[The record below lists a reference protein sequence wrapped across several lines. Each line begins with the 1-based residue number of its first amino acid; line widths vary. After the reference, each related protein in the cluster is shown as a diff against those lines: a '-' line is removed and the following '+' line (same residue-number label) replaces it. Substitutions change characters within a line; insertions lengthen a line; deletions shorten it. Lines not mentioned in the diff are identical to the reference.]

1 MPTAPLVDAVDVIR
15 LVGPRAF
22 GRAKDELRTGNVQS
36 VTYDEDDLTV
46 RASVQGSAPTPYGV
60 RVDVLP
66 ARGESIRPV
75 RSTCTCPL
83 GGDCKHVAA
92 AMLQLGAEGVS
103 AAMPTPTAPEPDTAD
118 WKRTLGRIA
127 GIAGPQAA
135 PTAGMGLQFELRDLV
150 PGRLAARAER
160 SAVGRARATGGGWAG
175 GAESGGAG
183 SGGVVASGG
192 SGDGP
197 DGRRGAGQRVRLGV
211 RPVTMSSAGN
221 WVRGQLTWGTLPYSM
236 NRLSLDPDQ
245 HAWFGQFQALHRS
258 ARSAYTPGEADW
270 LFLDDFASPLLW
282 PLLTEASRIGIAFVV
297 GGSSRPAR
305 AGSRSGSRGGSRST
319 AADAG
324 VADAVEIAEQARV
337 TLDATREED
346 AALALSAGVVIDGR
360 PIAPGASGVIGNHG
374 VYAFRRAPALHITLA
389 PTGSPLDD
397 EQRRLLTQGDRII
410 VPVHDI
416 DEFVAGYATQLRG
429 AVDLVSSDGA
439 LDLPDRTPPKL
450 WLTATFSADD
460 HLQLA
465 WRWHVD
471 GRRDMPTM
479 HGPLPDLS
487 ALEPPTAPD
496 GGALP
501 WFEDLALDGAETAA
515 FAATTLPRLQERP
528 DLSVRVVGEHPD
540 YRELTEPPLLTVT
553 TMESEHRDWFDLGIL
568 VTVEGRTVPFTPLLT
583 ALAKRQRKLKL
594 VDNTYMS
601 LAHPAFD
608 QLKELIEQAGELH
621 EWEPGKLRISP
632 YQAGLWSEFDQLA
645 DETVQDERWAR
656 TVGGL
661 LRFGA
666 EATADGDAVSI
677 VDAVPVPASVDAELR
692 PYQREGF
699 AWLTFLH
706 EHGLGGVLADD
717 MGLGKTL
724 QTLAFI
730 AHAVEAS
737 AGGASAGGSR
747 RPFLVVAPTSVVTN
761 WAAEAARF
769 VPSLRVATVTATS
782 TKRRGQI
789 ASLAGSADVVVTS
802 YALFRLDFA
811 AYQREDWAGLVLDEA
826 QFVKN
831 PSSQAHRC
839 ATELR
844 APFKLAITGT
854 PLENGLMDL
863 WALFHVVAPG
873 LLSSSTRF
881 TDDYVKPSDSP
892 DVAGDARAALID
904 RLRRRIRPLMLRRT
918 KELVAADLPDKQE
931 QVLRIDLDP
940 EHRRIYDLT
949 LQRERL
955 KLLDLLEDIDRHRMI
970 VFRSLTLLRML
981 ALSPALVAQ
990 PDIDPDEPAPVDGT
1004 VVSAKLDLLVSELQE
1019 LHAEGR
1025 RALVFSQFT
1034 SFLGLVADRL
1044 DTSGVAYE
1052 YLDGSTRDRADVI
1065 DRFRGGDAP
1074 AFLISLK
1081 AGGFGLN
1088 LTEADTVFIL
1098 DPWWN
1103 PAAEEQAIDRTH
1115 RIGQRRPVNVYRL
1128 IANDTIE
1135 EKVLALAER
1144 KGELFDA
1151 MIDDDASTFSA
1162 ALTADDVRGLLA
1174 E

>member
-1 MPTAPLVDAVDVIR
+1 MSAAPLVDAVDVIR

-22 GRAKDELRTGNVQS
+22 GRAKDELRTGNVEQ
-36 VTYDEDDLTV
+36 VAYDEDDLTV
-46 RASVQGSAPTPYGV
+46 HASVQGSAPSPYRV

-66 ARGESIRPV
+66 ARGDTIRPV
-75 RSTCTCPL
+75 RSSCTCPL

-92 AMLQLGAEGVS
+92 AMLQLGAQGVS
-103 AAMPTPTAPEPDTAD
+103 AAMPTPTAPDPDAAD

-127 GIAGPQAA
+127 GIDG
-135 PTAGMGLQFELRDLV
+135 PTAARSAAMGLQFELRDLV
-150 PGRLAARAER
+150 PPRLAARAGA
-160 SAVGRARATGGGWAG
+160 SGVGRARATGP
-175 GAESGGAG
+175 GGAG
-183 SGGVVASGG
+183 ASGG
-192 SGDGP
+192 SSGSGGSGGTP
-197 DGRRGAGQRVRLGV
+197 DGRHDPGRRVRLGV
-211 RPVTMSSAGN
+211 RPVTLSTAGN

-258 ARSAYTPGEADW
+258 AHSVYTPGEADW

-282 PLLTEASRIGIAFVV
+282 PLLAEAGRLGIDFVAGSARRSDGRSS
-297 GGSSRPAR
+297 GGSS
-305 AGSRSGSRGGSRST
+305 GT
-319 AADAG
+319 
-324 VADAVEIAEQARV
+324 VEIAEQARV

-346 AALALSAGVVIDGR
+346 AALALTAGVVVDGR
-360 PIAPGASGVIGNHG
+360 PIAPGSSGVIGTHG
-374 VYAFRRAPALHITLA
+374 VYAFRRAPSLHITLA
-389 PTGSPLDD
+389 PTSAPLDD
-397 EQRRLLTQGDRII
+397 EQRRLLTRGERII
-410 VPVHDI
+410 VPESDI
-416 DEFVAGYATQLRG
+416 DEFVAGYATRLRG

-439 LDLPDRTPPKL
+439 LDLPDRTPPRL
-450 WLTATFSADD
+450 VLTAAFAADD
-460 HLQLA
+460 HLQLT

-471 GRRDMPTM
+471 GRRDMPSM

-487 ALEPPTAPD
+487 ALEPPAAPD
-496 GGALP
+496 GTALP
-501 WFEDLALDGAETAA
+501 WFEDTALEGAETAA
-515 FAATTLPRLQERP
+515 FAAGTLPALQARP
-528 DLSVRVVGEHPD
+528 DLVVRVVGEHPD
-540 YRELTEPPLLTVT
+540 YRELTEPPLLTIT
-553 TMESEHRDWFDLGIL
+553 TMETEDRDWFDLGIL

-583 ALAKRQRKLKL
+583 ALAKRQQKLKL
-594 VDNTYMS
+594 VDHTYMS
-601 LAHPAFD
+601 LGHPAFD
-608 QLKELIEQAGELH
+608 ALKELIEQAGELD
-621 EWEPGKLRISP
+621 EWEPGQLRISP
-632 YQAGLWSEFDQLA
+632 YQAGLWAEFDQLA

-661 LRFGA
+661 LRFQEASDDPTSGA
-666 EATADGDAVSI
+666 VHV
-677 VDAVPVPASVDAELR
+677 VDEVPVPSSVDAELR
-692 PYQREGF
+692 PYQRDGF

-706 EHGLGGVLADD
+706 EYGLGGVLADD

-724 QTLAFI
+724 QTLTFVTRAI
-730 AHAVEAS
+730 ETAS
-737 AGGASAGGSR
+737 EDAR
-747 RPFLVVAPTSVVTN
+747 RPFLVVAPTSVVAN

-769 VPSLRVATVTATS
+769 TPGLRVATVTTTS
-782 TKRRGQI
+782 TKHRAQI
-789 ASLAGSADVVVTS
+789 AAAAASADVVVTS

-811 AYQREDWAGLVLDEA
+811 AYQHEEWAGLVLDEA

-839 ATELR
+839 AVELR

-854 PLENGLMDL
+854 PLENGLTDL

-881 TDDYVKPSDSP
+881 TDDYVKPADSP
-892 DVAGDARAALID
+892 DVDADARAALID

-940 EHRRIYDLT
+940 EHRRVYDLT

-981 ALSPALVAQ
+981 ALSPALVAR
-990 PDIDPDEPAPVDGT
+990 PDVDPDGEP
-1004 VVSAKLDLLVSELQE
+1004 VVSAKLDLLVAELQE

-1044 DTSGVAYE
+1044 DASGVGFE
-1052 YLDGSTRDRADVI
+1052 YLDGSTTNRPVVI
-1065 DRFRGGDAP
+1065 DRFRTGDAP

-1081 AGGFGLN
+1081 AGGFGLT

-1103 PAAEEQAIDRTH
+1103 PAAEHQAVDRTH

-1135 EKVLALAER
+1135 EKVLALAAR

-1151 MIDDDASTFSA
+1151 MIDDDASTFSG

-1174 E
+1174 D

>member
-1 MPTAPLVDAVDVIR
+1 
-15 LVGPRAF
+15 
-22 GRAKDELRTGNVQS
+22 
-36 VTYDEDDLTV
+36 
-46 RASVQGSAPTPYGV
+46 
-60 RVDVLP
+60 
-66 ARGESIRPV
+66 
-75 RSTCTCPL
+75 
-83 GGDCKHVAA
+83 
-92 AMLQLGAEGVS
+92 
-103 AAMPTPTAPEPDTAD
+103 
-118 WKRTLGRIA
+118 
-127 GIAGPQAA
+127 
-135 PTAGMGLQFELRDLV
+135 
-150 PGRLAARAER
+150 
-160 SAVGRARATGGGWAG
+160 
-175 GAESGGAG
+175 
-183 SGGVVASGG
+183 
-192 SGDGP
+192 
-197 DGRRGAGQRVRLGV
+197 
-211 RPVTMSSAGN
+211 
-221 WVRGQLTWGTLPYSM
+221 M
-236 NRLSLDPDQ
+236 NRLSIDPDQ
-245 HAWFGQFQALHRS
+245 HAWFGQFAALHRS

-282 PLLTEASRIGIAFVV
+282 PLLAEASRLGIALVV
-297 GGSSRPAR
+297 AGEKGAAAGSSIA
-305 AGSRSGSRGGSRST
+305 
-319 AADAG
+319 
-324 VADAVEIAEQARV
+324 IAEQARM

-346 AALALSAGVVIDGR
+346 AALALTAGIVIDGR
-360 PIAPGASGVIGNHG
+360 PIAPGAAGVIGTHG
-374 VYAFRRAPALHITLA
+374 VYAFRRVPSLHITLA
-389 PTGSPLDD
+389 PTSSPLDE
-397 EQRRLLTQGDRII
+397 EQRRLLTRGKRII
-410 VPVHDI
+410 VPMDDI
-416 DEFVAGYATQLRG
+416 DEFVDGYATQLRG

-439 LDLPDRTPPKL
+439 LDLPDRTPPVL
-450 WLTATFSADD
+450 VLTASFEPDD
-460 HLQLA
+460 RLQLV

-471 GRRDMPTM
+471 GRRDMPSM

-487 ALEPPTAPD
+487 ALEPPAQPD
-496 GGALP
+496 GAPLP
-501 WFEDLALDGAETAA
+501 WFEDLTLEGAETAA
-515 FAATTLPRLQERP
+515 FAANTLPVLQDRP
-528 DLSVRVVGEHPD
+528 DVRVRVVGKHPD

-553 TMESEHRDWFDLGIL
+553 TMESEDRDWFDLGIL
-568 VTVEGRTVPFTPLLT
+568 VTVDGRTVPFTPLIT
-583 ALAKRQRKLKL
+583 ALAKRHKKLKL

-608 QLKELIEQAGELH
+608 ALKDLIEQAGELD
-621 EWEPGKLRISP
+621 EWEPGRLRISP
-632 YQAGLWSEFDQLA
+632 YQAGLWSEFDQIA
-645 DETVQDERWAR
+645 DETVQDERWQR

-661 LRFGA
+661 LRFQD
-666 EATADGDAVSI
+666 ATAGDPAVAE
-677 VDAVPVPASVDAELR
+677 VAVPESVHAELR

-730 AHAVEAS
+730 EHVRVAGAGAGALDADAEAAGAAGAGAAGAGAVA
-737 AGGASAGGSR
+737 AGGSGAGAGR
-747 RPFLVVAPTSVVTN
+747 ASRPFLVVAPTSVVSN

-769 VPSLRVATVTATS
+769 TPGLTVRTVTATS

-789 ASLAGSADVVVTS
+789 ARAAADADVVVTS

-811 AYQREDWAGLVLDEA
+811 AYQREEWAGLILDEA

-839 ATELR
+839 ASELR
-844 APFKLAITGT
+844 TPFKLAITGT

-863 WALFHVVAPG
+863 WSLFHVVAPG

-881 TDDYVKPSDSP
+881 TDDYVKPADSP

-918 KELVAADLPDKQE
+918 KELVAADLPAKQE
-931 QVLRIDLDP
+931 QVLRVDLEP
-940 EHRRIYDLT
+940 AHRAQYDLV

-981 ALSPALVAQ
+981 ALSPALVAR
-990 PDIDPDEPAPVDGT
+990 PEFDPDDEVPSTTTGSAASP
-1004 VVSAKLDLLVSELQE
+1004 VVSVKLDLLVSELEE

-1034 SFLGLVADRL
+1034 SFLRLVAERL
-1044 DTSGVAYE
+1044 DASGVGYE
-1052 YLDGSTRDRADVI
+1052 YLDGSTTNRADVI
-1065 DRFRGGDAP
+1065 DRFRGGTAP

-1115 RIGQRRPVNVYRL
+1115 RIGQQKPVNVYRL

-1151 MIDDDASTFSA
+1151 MIDDDATFSG
-1162 ALTADDVRGLLA
+1162 ALTAEDVRGLLA
-1174 E
+1174 D